1 MIQVIAS
8 ISYDPTKSDA
18 MREILEWVVP
28 LVLAEKGCH
37 KYLPTVDCPM
47 DLSVQEMDSG
57 VFTMVEEWED
67 EACLRA
73 HLAAP
78 HMDEFR
84 AKIKGIVS
92 GASLKVL
99 KDF

>member
-8 ISYDPTKSDA
+8 IAYDQTKSDEL
-18 MREILEWVVP
+18 REVLEWVVP

-37 KYLPTVDCPM
+37 KYLPAVDCPM
-47 DLSVQEMDSG
+47 DLSAQEMDSG
-57 VFTMVEEWED
+57 VFTMVEEWDD

-92 GASLKVL
+92 GATLKVL